1 MCSHFSAF
9 QINTAGLLRSM
20 WVAAHPNC
28 ITRPLRPCS
37 GCPRDK
43 PPLDKLNTV
52 KQRNANY
59 RQQEDRSKCERGLR
73 LRGRY
78 KDQIS
83 EPSWP
88 QQTHQSP
95 EVLYVYAQRVLSKPE
110 ASQVTPAH

>member
-20 WVAAHPNC
+20 WVGAHPNC

-37 GCPRDK
+37 ECSRDK

-52 KQRNANY
+52 KQRDANY
-59 RQQEDRSKCERGLR
+59 RQQDDRSNASGVCDCAVNIRIK
-73 LRGRY
+73 Y
-78 KDQIS
+78 
-83 EPSWP
+83 PSLPEP

-95 EVLYVYAQRVLSKPE
+95 EVLYVYAQPSIVQ
-110 ASQVTPAH
+110 A